1 MADYLPEMIEPP
13 TPVPSPLEQQ
23 NVHVPDNITDVIRE
37 VPDDSA
43 SEQDVDDQVDDSELI
58 EQEEDQ
64 PSLIEKQ
71 KLDMNEI
78 FGTPKVKKIK
88 LTREEL
94 AEERKRVREAVKLQ
108 KQEEKERLKQEKILQ
123 KEKEKAE
130 RKAARPKKQL
140 SPEHLKKLQDA
151 RAKAHAKKKANKS
164 ISESLPPHPVKQV
177 KFPKSESSEAM
188 FTKEDLIK
196 SQYEAIQMY
205 DSKRKKEKAEK
216 KKKQQEEQMLAQS
229 QQTIRRAIGQPDP
242 NDIWSHALNGMF
254 Q

>member
-13 TPVPSPLEQQ
+13 LREPILQQ
-23 NVHVPDNITDVIRE
+23 NVHVPDNISDVIR
-37 VPDDSA
+37 
-43 SEQDVDDQVDDSELI
+43 DVDSEELGSEVDDSDLI
-58 EQEEDQ
+58 EQEDDQ

-71 KLDMNEI
+71 KLNMDEI
-78 FGTPKVKKIK
+78 FGAPKIKKIK
-88 LTREEL
+88 LNREEL
-94 AEERKRVREAVKLQ
+94 AEERKRVRQAVKLQ
-108 KQEEKERLKQEKILQ
+108 KQEEKERLKQEQILQ

-130 RKAARPKKQL
+130 SRAGRPKKQL

-151 RAKAHAKKKANKS
+151 RAKAQEQKKANKS
-164 ISESLPPHPVKQV
+164 ISESLPPNKV
-177 KFPKSESSEAM
+177 KFAKSEKQDTGEAM

-216 KKKQQEEQMLAQS
+216 KKKQQEEHMLAQS
-229 QQTIRRAIGQPDP
+229 QQTIRRAIGHPDP

>member
-13 TPVPSPLEQQ
+13 TPVPTIENAEE
-23 NVHVPDNITDVIRE
+23 NVHVPDNISDVIRE
-37 VPDDSA
+37 VDSEELG
-43 SEQDVDDQVDDSELI
+43 SEVDDSELI
-58 EQEEDQ
+58 EQEDNEGPE

-71 KLDMNEI
+71 KLNMDDI
-78 FGTPKVKKIK
+78 FGAPKVKKIK
-88 LTREEL
+88 LNREEL
-94 AEERKRVREAVKLQ
+94 AEERKRVREAIKLQ
-108 KQEEKERLKQEKILQ
+108 KAEEKERLKQEKILQ

-130 RKAARPKKQL
+130 ARAGRPKKQL
-140 SPEHLKKLQDA
+140 SPEHLKKLQEA
-151 RAKAHAKKKANKS
+151 RAKAQAQKKANKS
-164 ISESLPPHPVKQV
+164 ISESLPPNKVKI
-177 KFPKSESSEAM
+177 PKSESSSSEAM

-216 KKKQQEEQMLAQS
+216 KKKEKEEQMLAQS

>member
-13 TPVPSPLEQQ
+13 TPVPSPEQ
-23 NVHVPDNITDVIRE
+23 NVHVPDNISDVIRE
-37 VPDDSA
+37 VDDDYD
-43 SEQDVDDQVDDSELI
+43 QLDDQVDDSELI

-71 KLDMNEI
+71 KLNMNEI
-78 FGTPKVKKIK
+78 FGTPKIKKVK
-88 LTREEL
+88 LNREEL

-123 KEKEKAE
+123 KEREKAE
-130 RKAARPKKQL
+130 RKASRPKKQL

-151 RAKAHAKKKANKS
+151 RAKAQAQRKANKS
-164 ISESLPPHPVKQV
+164 ISESLPPKSV
-177 KFPKSESSEAM
+177 KFAKSERSTPSAEAM

-216 KKKQQEEQMLAQS
+216 KKKQQEETMLAQS

>member
-13 TPVPSPLEQQ
+13 TPA
-23 NVHVPDNITDVIRE
+23 PDNISDVIRD
-37 VPDDSA
+37 VDSEELG
-43 SEQDVDDQVDDSELI
+43 SDVDDSDLI
-58 EQEEDQ
+58 EQEDCENCQ

-71 KLDMNEI
+71 KLNMDDI
-78 FGTPKVKKIK
+78 FGAPKVKKIK
-88 LTREEL
+88 LNREEL

-108 KQEEKERLKQEKILQ
+108 KQEEKERLKQEQILQ

-130 RKAARPKKQL
+130 SRAGRPKKQL
-140 SPEHLKKLQDA
+140 SPEHLKKLQEA
-151 RAKAHAKKKANKS
+151 RAKAQEQKKANKS
-164 ISESLPPHPVKQV
+164 ISESLPPNKV
-177 KFPKSESSEAM
+177 KFAKSEKQDTGGNEAM

-216 KKKQQEEQMLAQS
+216 KKKQQEEHMLAQS
-229 QQTIRRAIGQPDP
+229 QQTIRRAIGHPDP

>member
-1 MADYLPEMIEPP
+1 MADYLPDMIEPP
-13 TPVPSPLEQQ
+13 TPVPTIENAEQ
-23 NVHVPDNITDVIRE
+23 NVHVPDNISDVIRE
-37 VPDDSA
+37 VPDEDL
-43 SEQDVDDQVDDSELI
+43 DIDDSELI

-71 KLDMNEI
+71 KLDMDDI
-78 FGTPKVKKIK
+78 FGTPKIKKIK
-88 LTREEL
+88 LNREEL
-94 AEERKRVREAVKLQ
+94 AEERKRVREAIKLQ

-151 RAKAHAKKKANKS
+151 RAKAQAQKKANKS
-164 ISESLPPHPVKQV
+164 ISESLPPNKQV
-177 KFPKSESSEAM
+177 KFAKSEKQHTGGNEAM

-216 KKKQQEEQMLAQS
+216 KKKEKEEQMLAQS